1 VVIDG
6 VLFSTLEL
14 GIAFADPDSAIAHAV
29 SHIDRFGRSYATTG

>member
-1 VVIDG
+1 
-6 VLFSTLEL
+6 LFSTLEL